1 MQSSLV
7 EFEFDP
13 IKSEGNR
20 SKHGIDFIEAQKLWD
35 DGNLVTI
42 PSKYPDEPR
51 YISIGTLNEK
61 HWAAVFTE
69 RNARI
74 RIISVRRAR
83 DNEKELYER
92 NKC

>member
-1 MQSSLV
+1 M

-20 SKHGIDFIEAQKLWD
+20 NKHGLDFVTAQQLWQ
-35 DGNLVTI
+35 DGNLITL
-42 PSKYPDEPR
+42 PSNYPDEPR
-51 YISIGTLNEK
+51 YISIGVIGEK

-69 RNARI
+69 RGTNI

-92 NKC
+92 NKQ